1 VALLSPVSHCN
12 LLKLNNMREALKPIG
27 IIVGMI
33 LLTLGLGSLINFLI
47 SLAFMTTF
55 ESIQLSAVWV
65 LYLTAGFFY
74 TIYLLVSEF

>member
-1 VALLSPVSHCN
+1 
-12 LLKLNNMREALKPIG
+12 MREALKPIG

-33 LLTLGLGSLINFLI
+33 LLTLGLGSLVIFLI

-74 TIYLLVSEF
+74 TIYFLSTEL

>member
-1 VALLSPVSHCN
+1 
-12 LLKLNNMREALKPIG
+12 MREALKPIG
-27 IIVGMI
+27 IIIGMI
-33 LLTLGLGSLINFLI
+33 ILTLSLGSLINFLI

-74 TIYLLVSEF
+74 TIYLLSTEL

>member
-1 VALLSPVSHCN
+1 
-12 LLKLNNMREALKPIG
+12 MREALKPIA

-55 ESIQLSAVWV
+55 VSIQLSAVWV

-74 TIYLLVSEF
+74 TIFLLVSEV

>member
-1 VALLSPVSHCN
+1 
-12 LLKLNNMREALKPIG
+12 MREALKPIG

-65 LYLTAGFFY
+65 LYITAGFFY
-74 TIYLLVSEF
+74 TIFLLITEV

>member
-1 VALLSPVSHCN
+1 
-12 LLKLNNMREALKPIG
+12 MREALKPIA

-74 TIYLLVSEF
+74 TIFLLVSEV

>member
-1 VALLSPVSHCN
+1 
-12 LLKLNNMREALKPIG
+12 MREALKPIG

-33 LLTLGLGSLINFLI
+33 LLTLGLGSLVNFLI

-74 TIYLLVSEF
+74 TIYLLSTEL

>member
-1 VALLSPVSHCN
+1 
-12 LLKLNNMREALKPIG
+12 MREALKPIA

-33 LLTLGLGSLINFLI
+33 ILTLGLGSLLNFLF

-65 LYLTAGFFY
+65 LYLSTGFFY
-74 TIYLLVSEF
+74 TIFLLSTEV

>member
-1 VALLSPVSHCN
+1 
-12 LLKLNNMREALKPIG
+12 MREALKPIG

-65 LYLTAGFFY
+65 LYFTLSFFY
-74 TIYLLVSEF
+74 TIYLLATEYD

>member
-1 VALLSPVSHCN
+1 
-12 LLKLNNMREALKPIG
+12 MREALKPIA

-47 SLAFMTTF
+47 SLAFMCSF

-65 LYLTAGFFY
+65 LYITAGFFY
-74 TIYLLVSEF
+74 TIFLLVSEV

>member
-1 VALLSPVSHCN
+1 
-12 LLKLNNMREALKPIG
+12 MREALKPIA

-33 LLTLGLGSLINFLI
+33 LLTLGLGSLVNFLI

-74 TIYLLVSEF
+74 TIFLLITEV

>member
-1 VALLSPVSHCN
+1 
-12 LLKLNNMREALKPIG
+12 MREALKPIG

-55 ESIQLSAVWV
+55 VSIQLSAVWV

-74 TIYLLVSEF
+74 TIYLLSTEL

>member
-1 VALLSPVSHCN
+1 
-12 LLKLNNMREALKPIG
+12 MREALKPIG

-65 LYLTAGFFY
+65 LYITAGFFY
-74 TIYLLVSEF
+74 TIFLLVSEV

>member
-1 VALLSPVSHCN
+1 
-12 LLKLNNMREALKPIG
+12 MREALKPIG

-33 LLTLGLGSLINFLI
+33 LLTLGLGSLVNFLI

-55 ESIQLSAVWV
+55 EFIQLSAVWV

-74 TIYLLVSEF
+74 TIFLLVSEV

>member
-1 VALLSPVSHCN
+1 
-12 LLKLNNMREALKPIG
+12 MREALKPIG

-74 TIYLLVSEF
+74 TIFLLVSEV

>member
-1 VALLSPVSHCN
+1 
-12 LLKLNNMREALKPIG
+12 MREALKPIA

-74 TIYLLVSEF
+74 TIFLLVTEV